1 MSECLSGRSV
11 FILVGQCLSG
21 GECLSGRLVFVW

>member
-1 MSECLSGRSV
+1 M
-11 FILVGQCLSG
+11 FILQVSVCLAGQCLSG